1 TKGKEPHAPKD
12 FVDRNSLAVQS
23 NKQIS
28 QCVALRFIEDR
39 KEIRAAEESQRGNI
53 VERVEKTDRR
63 RNQNE
68 SHHVRSPGFVHVA
81 EHPIKRDAETDE
93 YYLSNEIAEDRRSK
107 HRLVRQNVVGGGGG
121 VFAHEQFVRKVYEGR
136 GRWENQRQ
144 MNKSGAAG

>member
-39 KEIRAAEESQRGNI
+39 KEIRTAEESQRGNI

-68 SHHVRSPGFVHVA
+68 SHHERSPDFIHLA
-81 EHPIKRDAETDE
+81 EQPIERDAETNEND
-93 YYLSNEIAEDRRSK
+93 LSDEIAEDRQAK
-107 HRLVRQNVVGGGGG
+107 HRFVRENVVGGRGG
-121 VFAHEQFVRKVYEGR
+121 V
-136 GRWENQRQ
+136 
-144 MNKSGAAG
+144 AADD